1 MDLKSQY
8 FSQQSFES
16 PPRLFA
22 PVYTWVWNEP
32 VTRDGIDIRLDS
44 MVSRNIRAVYV
55 LPEPKHFRPL
65 SMITSLEPEY
75 LSDEFFSLIRY
86 TADAAGKRGISLW
99 LYDEGGW
106 PSGSA
111 CGQVVRNNPALAQK
125 IIRQDKIILA
135 AGDILTDSKD
145 TLAVFTTDFRR
156 IILPFT
162 ASDCIDVF
170 VYKIARVS
178 GPDLL
183 NPDTTDEFIRI
194 THEEYKKATDC
205 DMSHHFFAAFTDEP
219 SVNYPVYPNDPEGF
233 LRRFGYNLCDR
244 LPALFDGNDMGEAGI
259 NARLDYCD
267 YYSAEVADNY
277 YGKIRSWCAENGI
290 FSSGHLNGDDNFL
303 TVRTHGGH
311 ILRHLRCFD
320 IPAIDA
326 IWRQIHP
333 SEKAVNNFFPRFA
346 SSAAAQNGTVLA
358 ASESFAVYGAGTTY
372 GEMRYALYFQ
382 AVRGI
387 NLFNF
392 MLISY
397 GNHSFTA
404 SQERPCFQPEMPG
417 SGDIT
422 PFNDFTA
429 RLSYIAAVGQASHRS
444 ALYYP
449 IRDIWADGGI
459 ASSAVNGFEHIGR
472 SLERLQTG
480 FDIIDDDIIRLS
492 SLENGRFVIGSAVY
506 DTVYLPEC
514 KYIPDD
520 VRRRLLEFEKQNGQ
534 LFYNIAITAPVVLMK
549 PQIKDIRASKRETD
563 DGDTIY
569 IIYNEGFAHAETV
582 ITFNGNLP
590 AYELDPVNGC
600 IYTSSAAVTLSLECG
615 EGRIFF
621 FVSDDDGKSFYQ
633 AKGRIVLDETAYSDT
648 GIQEPGLI
656 ERNDGVLWVYARTD
670 RGFQYESFSFDGLR
684 SFTPVRQSC
693 FTSPASPMKI
703 KRNPATGIL
712 YSVWNPIP
720 NYNGRTISSAGWGRT
735 PLAIAKSTD
744 DGLSWSPLLLLEDDD
759 ERGYCY
765 PALCFTADGCLL
777 IAYCR
782 GGTEDGMCLCRLG
795 IKKIKLDEI

>member
-1 MDLKSQY
+1 MNLKSQY
-8 FSQQSFES
+8 FSQQQFES

-22 PVYTWVWNEP
+22 PVYTWVWNET
-32 VTRDGIDIRLDS
+32 VTREGIDSQLDS
-44 MVSRNIRAVYV
+44 MISRNIRQVYV
-55 LPEPKHFRPL
+55 LPEPKHFRPT

-86 TADAAGKRGISLW
+86 TADAAAKRGIALW

-125 IIRQDKIILA
+125 IIRQEKIIVA
-135 AGDILTDSKD
+135 SGDCLTDSKD

-156 IILPFT
+156 ISLPFT
-162 ASDCIDVF
+162 ASESIDLLL
-170 VYKIARVS
+170 YKIVRGN

-194 THEEYKKATDC
+194 THEGYKKAADG
-205 DMSHHFFAAFTDEP
+205 DMPRYFFSAFTDEP
-219 SVNYPVYPNDPEGF
+219 SVNYPVYPFDPEGF
-233 LRRFGYNLCDR
+233 SRRFGYDLCDR

-259 NARLDYCD
+259 YARLDYCD
-267 YYSAEVADNY
+267 YYSMEAATNY

-311 ILRHLRCFD
+311 MPRHLRCFD

-326 IWRQIHP
+326 IWRQIYP
-333 SEKAVNNFFPRFA
+333 SDKAVNNFFPRFA
-346 SSAAAQNGTVLA
+346 SSAAAQNGTTLA

-372 GEMRYALYFQ
+372 DEMRYALYFQ

-404 SQERPCFQPEMPG
+404 SQERPCFRPEMPG
-417 SGDIT
+417 SGDIA

-429 RLSYIAAVGQASHRS
+429 RLSYIAAVGQASHRA

-449 IRDIWADGGI
+449 IRDIWAGGDS
-459 ASSAVNGFEHIGR
+459 ASSAVAGFEHIGR

-492 SLENGRFVIGSAVY
+492 TLENGRFVIGSAVY

-514 KYIPDD
+514 RYMPDD
-520 VRRRLLEFEKQNGQ
+520 VRCRLLEFEKQNGQ
-534 LFYNIAITAPVVLMK
+534 LFYNIAITAPVVCMK
-549 PQIKDIRASKRETD
+549 PQIKDIRVCKRETD
-563 DGDTIY
+563 DGDIIY
-569 IIYNEGFAHAETV
+569 ILYNEGFAQAETT
-582 ITFNGNLP
+582 ITFNESLP

-600 IYTSSAAVTLSLECG
+600 IYISSAAVRLSLGCG
-615 EGRIFF
+615 EGRIFLF
-621 FVSDDDGKSFYQ
+621 TLKELEPVPRRIPGEVFATVDSFE
-633 AKGRIVLDETAYSDT
+633 AKC
-648 GIQEPGLI
+648 
-656 ERNDGVLWVYARTD
+656 
-670 RGFQYESFSFDGLR
+670 LR
-684 SFTPVRQSC
+684 RFR
-693 FTSPASPMKI
+693 
-703 KRNPATGIL
+703 L
-712 YSVWNPIP
+712 
-720 NYNGRTISSAGWGRT
+720 
-735 PLAIAKSTD
+735 
-744 DGLSWSPLLLLEDDD
+744 
-759 ERGYCY
+759 
-765 PALCFTADGCLL
+765 TADGIYALVPGGEQLELSLGDWRDAFGQDFSGDVLYETL
-777 IAYCR
+777 IECGEGDFILDLGEVKYTCEAFLDGVSIGIRTMTPYTYYILAGKQGLTKLAVRVSNTAANEYVANDAYHMFTPAQIGPYHAR
-782 GGTEDGMCLCRLG
+782 TLKFEEDSLSSGLFGPVTLRRAITE
-795 IKKIKLDEI
+795 